1 LSVSSIR
8 AFLRRRISREEA
20 VGLSFTLSFVACA
33 VLAFAVGRL
42 AHEILEAGGKP
53 GTFDVRIS
61 EFLIGL
67 RSKRLTGFMAT
78 ASAFG
83 DHRFLLIATPA
94 VLLTL
99 WASGR
104 HVSALLFAGSVVG
117 GFGLSTVLKIA
128 IARARPEAWKA
139 LVTEKSYSFPSGHA
153 LMSTV
158 FFGGL
163 AAVVFHL
170 SKSPA
175 RRGLAVLVASGVVL
189 TIAASR
195 VYLGAHWPTDTL
207 AGMAAGLIWVLIY
220 ASATETV
227 THVQRR
233 RKALRE
239 SGRPG

>member
-1 LSVSSIR
+1 MSRSSLR
-8 AFLRRRISREEA
+8 DFLRRRISREEA
-20 VGLSFTLSFVACA
+20 VGLSFTLSFVLCA
-33 VLAFAVGRL
+33 TLAGAVGWL
-42 AHEILEAGGKP
+42 AHEVLLAGGTP
-53 GTFDVRIS
+53 GPFDVRVS
-61 EFLIGL
+61 ESLVAL
-67 RSKRLTGFMAT
+67 RSKRLTGLMAT

-83 DHRFLLIATPA
+83 DHRFLLVATPA
-94 VLLTL
+94 VLLAL
-99 WASGR
+99 WSARR

-153 LMSTV
+153 VMSTV

-163 AAVVFHL
+163 AAVVFHV
-170 SKSPA
+170 SKSPV
-175 RRGLAVLVASGVVL
+175 RRALALILASGIVL
-189 TIAASR
+189 TISASR

-207 AGMAAGLIWVLIY
+207 AGMAAGLIWVVIY

-233 RKALRE
+233 RRSLRE
-239 SGRPG
+239 SRSPD

>member
-1 LSVSSIR
+1 MSGSSLR

-20 VGLSFTLSFVACA
+20 VGLSFTLSFVLCA
-33 VLAFAVGRL
+33 TLAAAVGWL
-42 AHEILEAGGKP
+42 AHEVLLEGGKP
-53 GTFDVRIS
+53 GPFDVRVS
-61 EFLIGL
+61 EYLVGL
-67 RSKRLTGFMAT
+67 RSKRLTGLMAT

-83 DHRFLLIATPA
+83 DHRFLLVATPA
-94 VLLTL
+94 VLLAL
-99 WASGR
+99 WSARR

-153 LMSTV
+153 VMSTV

-170 SKSPA
+170 SKSPL
-175 RRGLAVLVASGVVL
+175 RRGLAVLLASAIVL

-207 AGMAAGLIWVLIY
+207 AGMAAGLIWVVIY

-227 THVQRR
+227 THIQRR
-233 RKALRE
+233 RKSLRE
-239 SGRPG
+239 SRPPG

>member
-1 LSVSSIR
+1 MSTSPLR

-33 VLAFAVGRL
+33 TLAAAVGWL
-42 AHEILEAGGKP
+42 AHEVLLEAGKP
-53 GTFDVRIS
+53 GPFDVRVS
-61 EFLIGL
+61 EALLGL
-67 RSKRLTGFMAT
+67 RSKRLTGLMMFAT
-78 ASAFG
+78 AFG
-83 DHRFLLIATPA
+83 DHRFLLAATPA
-94 VLLTL
+94 VLVAL
-99 WASGR
+99 WISRR

-128 IARARPEAWKA
+128 IARARPETWKA

-153 LMSTV
+153 LMATV

-170 SKSPA
+170 SRSRW
-175 RRGLAVLVASGVVL
+175 RRGLAVLLAAGIVL

-227 THVQRR
+227 THLRR
-233 RKALRE
+233 RRETLRE
-239 SGRPG
+239 TRDPG

>member
-1 LSVSSIR
+1 MSGSPLR
-8 AFLRRRISREEA
+8 DFLRRRISREEA
-20 VGLSFTLSFVACA
+20 VGLSFTLSFLLCA
-33 VLAFAVGRL
+33 TLAVAVGWL
-42 AHEILEAGGKP
+42 AHEVLLAGGKP
-53 GTFDVRIS
+53 GPFDVRVS
-61 EFLIGL
+61 EYLVGL
-67 RSKRLTGFMAT
+67 RSKRLTGLMVT

-83 DHRFLLIATPA
+83 DHRFLLVATPA
-94 VLLTL
+94 VLLAL
-99 WASGR
+99 WSARR

-153 LMSTV
+153 VMATV

-170 SKSPA
+170 SKSPL
-175 RRGLAVLVASGVVL
+175 RRGLAVLFAIGIVL

-207 AGMAAGLIWVLIY
+207 AGMAAGLIWVVIY

-227 THVQRR
+227 THIQSRR
-233 RKALRE
+233 RSLRE
-239 SGRPG
+239 SRPPG

>member
-1 LSVSSIR
+1 MSGSSLR

-20 VGLSFTLSFVACA
+20 VGLSFTLSFVLCA
-33 VLAFAVGRL
+33 TLAAAVGWL
-42 AHEILEAGGKP
+42 AHEVLLAGGKP
-53 GTFDVRIS
+53 GPFDVRVS
-61 EFLIGL
+61 ESLVGL
-67 RSKRLTGFMAT
+67 RSKRLTGLMAT

-83 DHRFLLIATPA
+83 DHRFLLVATPA
-94 VLLTL
+94 VLLAL
-99 WASGR
+99 WSSRR

-153 LMSTV
+153 VMATV

-170 SKSPA
+170 SKSPL
-175 RRGLAVLVASGVVL
+175 RRGLAVLLASGIVL

-207 AGMAAGLIWVLIY
+207 AGMAAGLIWVVIY

-227 THVQRR
+227 THIQRR
-233 RKALRE
+233 RKGLRE
-239 SGRPG
+239 SRSPD